1 MKGPIGVKVK
11 IEDGK
16 ECQKI
21 IKIEVGPQRVKDTLD
36 DIYKSITHDAQIPGF
51 RKGKAPRDVIE
62 SRYNETANSEA
73 IKQLAWEAYR
83 EAAKANGIKPISY
96 PIIEDVNLS
105 QTQIL
110 TFSAKVDVRP
120 IIKLKS
126 YIGIKIKKMSVEV
139 TQDDMDK
146 ALEGLRESF
155 SRREP
160 DKEKVLPPL
169 DDELAKRAGNFKDL
183 AGLKEA
189 LKKQL
194 ESSKQQQQYSDTEKQ
209 LFDFLVKAHSFDVP
223 QSMVD
228 RQLEGMINDAKMRL
242 AHQGHKKEEI
252 ESQEAKLKET
262 QADNARIQVKIFF
275 ILEAIAEKENIHITD
290 DELNK
295 HIDKISSATG
305 QDVAKFKQMMQ
316 ERGLVEDLTQR
327 LLHDKVT
334 GFLMAKAKVK

>member
-1 MKGPIGVKVK
+1 VKGAIGVRVK

-36 DIYKSITHDAQIPGF
+36 DIYKSITQDAQIPGF

-83 EAAKANGIKPISY
+83 EAAKANGIKPVSY

-155 SRREP
+155 PRKEP

-183 AGLKEA
+183 ASLKEA

-194 ESSKQQQQYSDTEKQ
+194 ESSKQQQQYSDIEKQ

-262 QADNARIQVKIFF
+262 QADNARIQVKTFF
-275 ILEAIAEKENIHITD
+275 ILEAIAEKENIHIAD
-290 DELNK
+290 DEFNK
-295 HIDKISSATG
+295 HIEKISSATG
-305 QDVAKFKQMMQ
+305 QDIAKFKQMMQ

>member
-21 IKIEVGPQRVKDTLD
+21 IKIEIGPQRVKDTLD
-36 DIYKSITHDAQIPGF
+36 DIYKSITQDAQIPGF